1 MSLSSIQDLARRENL
16 YPSVILHGASDQ
28 ERQQAALQLGRIL
41 LCDAPGELRP
51 CGNCR
56 NCSRI
61 VWPGSDTQLFHPD
74 FSVLERDLKTA
85 TSVDATKSFL
95 RVAQLSP
102 FEARGQVFVIA
113 NAETLGGGAANSL
126 LKTLEEPP
134 DSAPRN
140 FLLLAPS
147 QFDLLPTVRSRS
159 LPVFL
164 GVAELPDK
172 DLIADLARGFSASV
186 REFADSRDPLHLLA
200 AAEQLSAA
208 GGWQDARSVQPWT
221 LAAAAVKVSLESI
234 PASIDR
240 ARVLALA
247 EELLGAWQ
255 MRLRGIQAQRI
266 IEGLVVRNL
275 SSARSS
281 G

>member
-1 MSLSSIQDLARRENL
+1 MSFASVQDLARRENL
-16 YPSVILHGASDQ
+16 YPSVILHGGSDE

-41 LCDAPGELRP
+41 LCDAPSELRP
-51 CGNCR
+51 CGECR
-56 NCSRI
+56 NCGRI
-61 VWPGSDTQLFHPD
+61 VWPGSDTQQFHPD

-85 TSVDATKSFL
+85 TSIDATKSFL
-95 RVAQLSP
+95 RTAQLSP

-113 NAETLGGGAANSL
+113 NSETLGGGAANAL

-134 DSAPRN
+134 DTAPRN

-164 GVAELPDK
+164 GVAELPNR
-172 DLIADLARGFSASV
+172 DLIADLSRGFAASV
-186 REFADSRDPLHLLA
+186 REFANSRDPMHLLA

-208 GGWQDARSVQPWT
+208 GGWKDARAVQPWT
-221 LAAAAVKVSLESI
+221 LAAAAVKASLEFM
-234 PASIDR
+234 PTSIDR
-240 ARVLALA
+240 SRVLALA
-247 EELLGAWQ
+247 EELLGAWR

-266 IEGLVVRNL
+266 LEGLVVRNL
-275 SSARSS
+275 SSARR
-281 G
+281 

>member
-1 MSLSSIQDLARRENL
+1 LA
-16 YPSVILHGASDQ
+16 
-28 ERQQAALQLGRIL
+28 
-41 LCDAPGELRP
+41 
-51 CGNCR
+51 
-56 NCSRI
+56 
-61 VWPGSDTQLFHPD
+61 
-74 FSVLERDLKTA
+74 
-85 TSVDATKSFL
+85 
-95 RVAQLSP
+95 
-102 FEARGQVFVIA
+102 
-113 NAETLGGGAANSL
+113 
-126 LKTLEEPP
+126 
-134 DSAPRN
+134 
-140 FLLLAPS
+140 
-147 QFDLLPTVRSRS
+147 
-159 LPVFL
+159 VFL

-221 LAAAAVKVSLESI
+221 LAAAAVKASLESI